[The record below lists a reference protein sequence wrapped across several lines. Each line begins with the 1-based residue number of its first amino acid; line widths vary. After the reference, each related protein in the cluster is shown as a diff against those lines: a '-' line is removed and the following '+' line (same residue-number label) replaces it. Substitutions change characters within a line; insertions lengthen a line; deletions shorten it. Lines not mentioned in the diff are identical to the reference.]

1 MPRPKQRR
9 IKAREIY
16 LKPKVVPAEV
26 VRKRKLHRGE
36 VARQHIPRMKP
47 IAELKIEFL
56 PDGRVVAPRYRE
68 IELGKIEPV
77 KAATYKN
84 PYDAIRATS
93 HIIENVGSEF
103 ERLKVAQQQL
113 AAVHAVLYDKWKQMN
128 SEQREAA
135 KRFLFSLIDLIQPRR
150 RGYENIDLE
159 NANKIKRVPIKAP
172 AKISAVKR
180 LEKAIEYMER
190 NNIGATRALIAGVS
204 NDLIARMNTL
214 LRQKAFLRRRRW
226 ALIKEKVVEE
236 TQVFSV
242 YDALRRAREMLTRP
256 ETPRRII
263 IERLQNVINSI
274 TALQERYSRFERAT
288 RHLVKAIA
296 LIRARGSEVEI
307 KRALGNAARTIYLVG
322 SECTIFSRERLTE
335 LKEKGGEKTKITVA
349 RNQLALFADNAKYWF
364 ERARPEQK
372 KNMYA
377 FLRELRLLIT
387 GTRAQPAVVEIA
399 RAERALRGAN
409 AKECEEILLRAVEKI
424 DAMLKKGEGRKKE

>member
-9 IKAREIY
+9 MKAREIY
-16 LKPKVVPAEV
+16 LKPRVVSAEV
-26 VRKRKLHRGE
+26 ARKRKLHRGE
-36 VARQHIPRMKP
+36 IPVQHIPRMKP
-47 IAELKIEFL
+47 VAELKIEFL

-128 SEQREAA
+128 SKQREAA

-159 NANKIKRVPIKAP
+159 NANKIKRVPIKVP
-172 AKISAVKR
+172 TKISAVKR

-190 NNIGATRALIAGVS
+190 NNIGAARALIAGVS

-226 ALIKEKVVEE
+226 VLIKEKVVEE
-236 TQVFSV
+236 TQVFSI

-263 IERLQNVINSI
+263 IERLQNVINNI
-274 TALQERYSRFERAT
+274 TALQERYSRFGRAT
-288 RHLVKAIA
+288 RHLVKAIE

-322 SECTIFSRERLTE
+322 SECTIFPRERLTE
-335 LKEKGGEKTKITVA
+335 LKEKGGEKTRLTVA
-349 RNQLALFADNAKYWF
+349 RNQLALFADNAKHWF
-364 ERARPEQK
+364 KKARPEQK

-387 GTRAQPAVVEIA
+387 GTRAQPVVVEIA
-399 RAERALRGAN
+399 RAERALRDAN
-409 AKECEEILLRAVEKI
+409 AEECEEILLRAVEKI
-424 DAMLKKGEGRKKE
+424 DGMLKKSKGRKKE